1 MTRRNRLATTQDA
14 RPDASPPGSRQ
25 IAEIASIAERW
36 MSTRVADAHRL
47 QRLAGEL
54 EECLAAESVTGMD
67 IRFRAMADSSPVLLW
82 MAGTDA
88 LCTFFNQ
95 TWLDFTGR
103 SMEQETCVGWA
114 EGVHPVDFQSCMDT
128 FMAAFAARHPFEMS
142 YRLRRHDGEY
152 RWILD
157 RGVPRFSASGAFAG
171 YIGSCIDITDIRTA
185 HEERERLLA
194 QHLQAQKLESLGV
207 LAGGIAHDFNNLLT
221 GILGN
226 ASLAL
231 MDLDEAHPATPA
243 TRLIVEAA
251 ERAAALTNQ
260 MLAYS
265 GKGIFEMRAVDL
277 GDEVRRLAALL
288 AASVPKHVRLETRV
302 VPDLPFVHADPVQI
316 QQLVLN
322 LATNAAE
329 AHGEQPGV
337 VDVRVGLED
346 LDEAAIATLSVSENV
361 KPGPHLVLEVV
372 DRGCGMDAATL
383 SRMFEPFFTTKFT
396 GRGLGLAAVLG
407 IVRGHSGAMSVKSAP
422 GQGTTFRIYLPASGE
437 GVPARRDA
445 RAVATPPPAL
455 AAPAKLGT
463 VLVVDDEAIVRG
475 FARAVLERAGMRVIV
490 AEHGRAAVE
499 IFRERAQE
507 IDVVLLD
514 MTMPEMSGE
523 ATFRALKELRPDVR
537 VLLSSGYTEVA
548 AAQQFTTTGLAGFVQ
563 KPYAADK
570 LTTRIRGVLASS

>member
-1 MTRRNRLATTQDA
+1 MATTQDA
-14 RPDASPPGSRQ
+14 RPDADLPGARQ

-36 MSTRVADAHRL
+36 MSTRTADAHRL
-47 QRLAGEL
+47 LRLSGEI
-54 EECLAAESVTGMD
+54 EECLSAEPVTGMD
-67 IRFRAMADSSPVLLW
+67 LRFRAMADSAPVLLW
-82 MAGTDA
+82 MAGTDS
-88 LCTFFNQ
+88 LCTFFNH
-95 TWLDFTGR
+95 TWLEFTGR
-103 SMEQETCVGWA
+103 SMEQEIGVGWA

-128 FMAAFAARHPFEMS
+128 FMAAFASRRPFEMS

-157 RGVPRFSASGAFAG
+157 RGVPRFAASGAFAG
-171 YIGSCIDITDIRTA
+171 YIGSCVDITDIRTA

-231 MDLDEAHPATPA
+231 MDMAHDHPAAPA
-243 TRLIVEAA
+243 ARLIVEAA

-265 GKGIFEMRAVDL
+265 GKGIFEMRMIDI
-277 GDEVRRLAALL
+277 GDEVRRLSALL
-288 AASVPKHVRLETRV
+288 AASVPKHVRLETHV

-322 LATNAAE
+322 LVTNAAE
-329 AHGEQPGV
+329 AHGHRSGT
-337 VDVRVGLED
+337 VDIRVRLED
-346 LDEAAIATLSVSENV
+346 LDARALAMLSVNENV
-361 KPGPHLVLEVV
+361 SPGLHVVLEVE
-372 DRGCGMDAATL
+372 DQGCGMDAATL

-407 IVRGHSGAMSVKSAP
+407 IVRGHAGAMSVKSAP
-422 GQGTTFRIYLPASGE
+422 GAGTIFRIYLPAST
-437 GVPARRDA
+437 VVHPTRREE
-445 RAVATPPPAL
+445 R
-455 AAPAKLGT
+455 AAPAAASGSAREAPGSLGT

-475 FARAVLERAGMRVIV
+475 FAKAVLERAGLRVIM
-490 AEHGRAAVE
+490 AEDGREAVE
-499 IFRERAQE
+499 LFRARVEE
-507 IDVVLLD
+507 IGVVLLD

-523 ATFRALKELRPDVR
+523 ATFRALRELRPDVR
-537 VLLSSGYTEVA
+537 VILSSGYTEVA
-548 AAQQFTTTGLAGFVQ
+548 VARQFTATGLAGFVQ
-563 KPYAADK
+563 KPYAAAQLIAK
-570 LTTRIRGVLASS
+570 IRAVLAAS